1 MGTSL
6 ANGEWIPLRPILGW
20 YLKYKGKVTFSF
32 YGKRNSP
39 HDSRE
44 APLSVQ
50 AFAHVQNGCF
60 IPFSGKLLPRRC
72 FRRKLAQISLASLL
86 FSSKSGNRVPR
97 IPASPTSLLSP
108 KIAFS
113 GGDHRSAVGESF
125 VDLGSL
131 LDKSARYDR
140 DTYIRF
146 HFGNSLIGDCGH
158 YLYHICL

>member
-1 MGTSL
+1 MIFTAMKWSWACIGCFARKWKTDPSPSNLRLALEVYGESNFSL
-6 ANGEWIPLRPILGW
+6 
-20 YLKYKGKVTFSF
+20 

-86 FSSKSGNRVPR
+86 FSSKSGNRIPR
-97 IPASPTSLLSP
+97 APLINCNLTSQMN
-108 KIAFS
+108 
-113 GGDHRSAVGESF
+113 H
-125 VDLGSL
+125 
-131 LDKSARYDR
+131 
-140 DTYIRF
+140 
-146 HFGNSLIGDCGH
+146 SLICSTPI
-158 YLYHICL
+158 LMMVLMWSSCRE